1 MLPKYRSKRRVVG
14 GSGRSRV
21 RGQRL
26 GLAGLVGLVGLSLV
40 SPHPVEAAPPRPAA
54 TAANTPPLQYRLS
67 MPDPHRHEFHV
78 RITVPTVEGE
88 HTDLRLPKW
97 NPGSYQLTQAHKNVR
112 GFAARA
118 RSGDAL
124 PVEKLDEI
132 TWRVRH
138 DGKPFSVEYRVY
150 RGEYGGIGSAYLDD
164 AMGFV
169 NGVHVFMYVV
179 GGKTR
184 PVDLRVDPL
193 RGTSVVTGLPRKAG
207 GFRAADYDVLVD
219 SPIHVGKV
227 DRASFRIGKAPVE
240 LVFAGDGNYDKK
252 RVTADVEKI
261 VRAAADVFGGP
272 EDGIPFSDYHFI
284 YHLRPHNRGGLEH
297 LNSTVIGHDPLG
309 FVDPDR
315 YQRFLSVTAHEFFHL
330 WNVKRIRP
338 AVLGPFAYDREV
350 HTGMLWFSEGFT
362 SYYAWL
368 LLARAGLTNEKQ
380 TLARLADTIEDLESR
395 PGRKLITVEQS
406 SWETWAR
413 PDDAANSSFSYYTKG
428 MLIGALLDL
437 QLRAST
443 ASKSSTDTVYRE
455 LYRRFLDDGRGI
467 TPEQL
472 RDLFVEQAGPGDAEV
487 RRIFEDYV
495 SGLEELDYDRYLAH
509 AGYRLEVG
517 ERDVGG
523 YLCADVRE
531 RGREGL
537 AELHQVEPGSPA
549 DRAGLATGDVLV
561 AIDGQRVFGDD
572 ARRHLHA
579 LAGGTR
585 HELTVFRG
593 SRLLRK
599 RVTIGGQGERT
610 FEIVSVENPTQA
622 QLDVRKRWL
631 GI

>member
-1 MLPKYRSKRRVVG
+1 
-14 GSGRSRV
+14 
-21 RGQRL
+21 
-26 GLAGLVGLVGLSLV
+26 
-40 SPHPVEAAPPRPAA
+40 
-54 TAANTPPLQYRLS
+54 

-78 RITVPTVEGE
+78 RITVPDAGGE
-88 HTDLRLPKW
+88 HADLRLPKW
-97 NPGSYQLTQAHKNVR
+97 NPGSYNLTGAHKNVR
-112 GFAARA
+112 GFAARSK
-118 RSGDAL
+118 SGEAL

-138 DGKPFSVEYRVY
+138 GGKPFSVEYRVY

-169 NGVHVFMYVV
+169 NGVYVFMYLV
-179 GGKTR
+179 GHKDR

-193 RGTSVVTGLPRKAG
+193 RGASVVTGLPRKG
-207 GFRAADYDVLVD
+207 GSFRASDYDVLVD

-227 DRASFRIGKAPVE
+227 DRGSFRIGKAPVE
-240 LVFAGDGNYDKK
+240 LVFAGEGNYDKK
-252 RVTADVEKI
+252 TVTADVEKI

-272 EDGIPFSDYHFI
+272 KDGIPFSDYHFI
-284 YHLRPHNRGGLEH
+284 YHLRPRNRGGLEH

-309 FVDPDR
+309 FSDPDR
-315 YQRFLSVTAHEFFHL
+315 YVRFLSVTAHEFFHL

-338 AVLGPFAYDREV
+338 AVLGPFAYEREV
-350 HTGMLWFSEGFT
+350 HTSMLWFSEGFT

-368 LLARAGLTNEKQ
+368 LLSRAGLTDEAR
-380 TLARLADTIEDLESR
+380 TLDRLADTIEDLQSK

-413 PDDAANSSFSYYTKG
+413 PDDAANTYFSYYTKG

-443 ASKSSTDTVYRE
+443 DNEASTDTVYRE
-455 LYRRFLDDGRGI
+455 LYRRYLDTGKGIGPEELRSVFLS
-467 TPEQL
+467 
-472 RDLFVEQAGPGDAEV
+472 QAGSGKAEV
-487 RRIFEDYV
+487 QAIFDRYV

-509 AGYRLEVG
+509 AGYRLEVK
-517 ERDVGG
+517 EKDVGG
-523 YLCADVRE
+523 YLCAGVAQS
-531 RGREGL
+531 GRNDL
-537 AELHQVEPGSPA
+537 VELRQVEPGSPA

-561 AIDGQRVFGDD
+561 ALDGHRVFGDD
-572 ARRHLHA
+572 ARRQLHE

-593 SRLLRK
+593 DRLLKR
-599 RVTIGGQGERT
+599 RVTIGSKGRRAY
-610 FEIVSVENPTQA
+610 EIVPVQNPTQA
-622 QLDVRKRWL
+622 QLEVRKQWL